1 MDSSS
6 ELEAENQKLRQQLE
20 SLLREARSNE
30 DKMRRFEQ
38 LEHRLIGA
46 RSMADLLRLLLNEYR
61 DSFGIDC
68 VTLALLDHDQETSSL
83 LDAERPR
90 GDQAERA
97 QLDGLTLLHSLT
109 PIEALFQDLNRPSLG
124 PFDEN
129 LHRPLF
135 GTPSPALASVALLPL
150 SRHGELIGSLHFGST
165 DPSRYERAAGTQL
178 LQRLAAIVSVCLD
191 NAINHERLK
200 RAGLSDM
207 LTGVHNRRYFEHRSQ
222 IEVSQARRYQHDLAC
237 LFLDLDHFK
246 TVNDS
251 FGHAAGDMVLQR
263 IAHIIQSQLRVGD
276 TVARFGG
283 EEFVVLLPQ
292 APAQH
297 ARDIAERIRLSIAA
311 TPLALPGG
319 EIVPISVSIG
329 LAMLATGHLSGE
341 PKTLAQT
348 LVNDADRALYRAK
361 AGGRNRVVCSSP
373 EPRLGDS
380 LSAVRQAV

>member
-6 ELEAENQKLRQQLE
+6 ELQAENQALRQQLE

-61 DSFGIDC
+61 QSFGIDC
-68 VTLALLDHDQETSSL
+68 VTLALLDRDQETSGL

-90 GDQAERA
+90 DDQAERA
-97 QLDGLTLLHSLT
+97 QLDGLTLLHSLK
-109 PIEALFQDLNRPSLG
+109 PIESLFQDLTHPSLG
-124 PFDEN
+124 PFNEG

-191 NAINHERLK
+191 NALNHERLK

-251 FGHAAGDMVLQR
+251 FGHAAGDAVLQK
-263 IAHIIQSQLRVGD
+263 IAHIIQAQLRAGD

-297 ARDIAERIRLSIAA
+297 ARDIAERIRLSISAE
-311 TPLALPGG
+311 PLTLPGG
-319 EIVPISVSIG
+319 EVVPISVSIG
-329 LAMLATGHLSGE
+329 LAMLGLSHLSGDS
-341 PKTLAQT
+341 PSLAQG

-361 AGGRNRVVCSSP
+361 ATGRNRVTCSAASDKLV
-373 EPRLGDS
+373 ETLGPQKN
-380 LSAVRQAV
+380 AH